1 MVSGVMLRPDLES
14 PITRIKLVLVLVLA
28 VTRLIV
34 WGASAALVSQS
45 CWWGATFI
53 GFLNRET

>member
-1 MVSGVMLRPDLES
+1 MLRPDLES